1 MHKET
6 PFYIALELIPGVG
19 NVLAK
24 HLVSYCG
31 SAERV
36 FTMPKGKLLKIP
48 QIGEVLANSIRANQ
62 FLKEA
67 EGEIEKALKNNIEI
81 LTFNDKAYP
90 QRLRHVVDAP
100 LVIYRKG
107 ETNFN
112 TDKVVAIVGTREAT
126 PYGIDLT
133 EQLVKNLSAHPDLMI
148 ISGLA
153 YGIDICAHRKCVELG
168 VPTVGVMANGLD
180 LVYPSAH
187 KNIAQKMLENGALIS
202 ENRFGTKPDAP
213 KFPKRN
219 RIIAGM
225 ADVVILVEA
234 KKKGGAL
241 ITAELGNSY
250 DREVCA
256 FPGEVYSQTS
266 EGCHN
271 LIKRHKAHLI
281 TSAKD
286 VDELMNWDLEESAQP
301 KSNALRFQMED
312 ENEQKVVDVL
322 LKGNDQIDRISY
334 KTQIPIGALASV
346 LLSLEFA
353 GLVKCMPGK
362 MYGLNRG

>member
-48 QIGEVLANSIRANQ
+48 NIGEVLANSIRGNQ
-62 FLKEA
+62 FIKEA
-67 EGEIEKALKNNIEI
+67 ENEIEKALKNNIEI

-107 ETNFN
+107 ETNLN
-112 TDKVVAIVGTREAT
+112 PDKVVAIVGTREAT

-133 EQLVKNLSAHPDLMI
+133 QQLVKNLSAHSSLMI

-153 YGIDICAHRKCVELG
+153 YGIDICAHRKCLELDI
-168 VPTVGVMANGLD
+168 PTVGVMANGLD
-180 LVYPSAH
+180 LVYPFAH
-187 KNIAQKMLENGALIS
+187 KNTAHKMLENGALIS

-225 ADVVILVEA
+225 ADVVIIVEA
-234 KKKGGAL
+234 KKK
-241 ITAELGNSY
+241 E
-250 DREVCA
+250 
-256 FPGEVYSQTS
+256 
-266 EGCHN
+266 
-271 LIKRHKAHLI
+271 AH
-281 TSAKD
+281 
-286 VDELMNWDLEESAQP
+286 
-301 KSNALRFQMED
+301 
-312 ENEQKVVDVL
+312 
-322 LKGNDQIDRISY
+322 
-334 KTQIPIGALASV
+334 
-346 LLSLEFA
+346 
-353 GLVKCMPGK
+353 
-362 MYGLNRG
+362 